1 MDSESDSLAMR
12 PGRYVNTQRTGF
24 DGGELAF
31 LDGDADRIVEP
42 RCGRLV
48 RAGLNE
54 YSVPLGTLVR
64 RDAGG
69 WSEHSS
75 E

>member
-1 MDSESDSLAMR
+1 MAMR

-48 RAGLNE
+48 RA
-54 YSVPLGTLVR
+54 
-64 RDAGG
+64 
-69 WSEHSS
+69 
-75 E
+75 